1 MVLILLLL
9 ISRSPVELN
18 VALEFYAKTN
28 GKPSKA
34 IRKQWGPLVVV
45 AVVGFSLSDL
55 RCPSPSQILGTSS
68 RFSLKF
74 SRIHFLPLRSK
85 GRKSILEKWVLRR
98 NCYIESVLLFEAD
111 SVVLLPGCLE
121 SSG

>member
-68 RFSLKF
+68 RFSLK
-74 SRIHFLPLRSK
+74 
-85 GRKSILEKWVLRR
+85 WVLRR